1 MEDTKLAKVLVV
13 DDEPNIV
20 ELLTVSLKFQNF
32 EVYSANSGNEAL
44 RTAREVNPDAYIL
57 DVMMPGMDGFELL
70 GKLRQEGLDGPVLYL
85 TAKDGVDQRIHGL
98 TIGADDY
105 VTKPFSLEEVITRL
119 RVIMR
124 RGGAAE
130 ESTNDATMSY
140 ADLTL
145 NDDTHEVTKAGELI
159 ELSPTEFNLLRY
171 LMQNKEV
178 VLSKSKILDNV
189 WHYDFGGDGNV
200 VESYISYL
208 RRKID
213 TGETQLIHTVRGV
226 GYVLRTPRS

>member
-1 MEDTKLAKVLVV
+1 MEDKKLAKVLVV

-32 EVYSANSGNEAL
+32 EVFSANSGHEAL
-44 RTAREVNPDAYIL
+44 RVAREVNPDAYIL

-145 NDDTHEVTKAGELI
+145 NDDTHEVKAGELI

-213 TGETQLIHTVRGV
+213 TGDTQLIHTVRGV